1 MNTITLIALLV
12 LLSPGQ
18 SHASPGSAARE
29 MAAAPAMAGAS
40 WGLAVVD
47 AASGREL
54 LARGA
59 DLNLVPASTMKL
71 PVTAAALEYLGP
83 EKRFLTRL
91 VSAEK
96 PAGGVVGGDLYLVGG
111 GDPSPGSEII
121 RNAPALPAVYSGWAE
136 KLRAA
141 GISSVRGGVVADES
155 LFDNF
160 QPGSWSWEDIG
171 NYYAARPSA
180 LTVNDNTYRIYFR
193 PGTAPGEKAEVVR
206 TEPPMPGL
214 SFENLMLTGPEGSGD
229 NGYVFAFPGQDSAV
243 LRGTIP
249 QGPVDFAIKAALP
262 DPALFAAR
270 ALTESLSAAGIK
282 LSGKPA
288 RGKAPPAAYELASS
302 TSAPLSEIVRALNK
316 RSFNLY
322 AELLL
327 RHLGLE
333 KGAGGTPEEGRKA
346 VAGFLS
352 AEGAPA
358 GAFSVADGSGLSR
371 NNLSRAGDFARLL
384 ASVYS
389 KPWFPV
395 FYESLP
401 FPGDPDAGGAMRRLG
416 VGTELEGALR
426 LKTGSLR
433 GVRGYAGYLKTKK
446 GKTLAFC
453 SIVNNYTASGAAI
466 DELHRDLLLELY
478 KKY

>member
-1 MNTITLIALLV
+1 MNTIMFVALSALFY
-12 LLSPGQ
+12 PGQ
-18 SHASPGSAARE
+18 SHASPAGAARE
-29 MAAAPAMAGAS
+29 MAADKAMAGAS

-54 LARGA
+54 LARGEG
-59 DLNLVPASTMKL
+59 LNLVPASTMKL

-91 VSAEK
+91 LSAVK
-96 PAGGVVGGDLYLVGG
+96 PAGGAVGGDLYLVGG
-111 GDPSPGSEII
+111 GDPSLGSEII
-121 RNAPALPAVYSGWAE
+121 RNAPALPAVYSVWAE
-136 KLRAA
+136 TLRTA
-141 GISSVRGGVVADES
+141 GISSVSGGILADES
-155 LFDNF
+155 LFESF

-180 LTVNDNTYRIYFR
+180 LSVNDNTYRIYFR
-193 PGTAPGEKAEVVR
+193 PGAAPGEKAEVVR

-262 DPALFAAR
+262 DPPLFAAG
-270 ALTESLSAAGIK
+270 ALTDSLSAAGIK
-282 LSGKPA
+282 IAGKPA
-288 RGKAPPAAYELASS
+288 AGKAPAAAYELASS
-302 TSAPLSEIVRALNK
+302 ASAPLSEIVRALNK

-322 AELLL
+322 AEMLL
-327 RHLGLE
+327 RHMGLE
-333 KGAGGTPEEGRKA
+333 RGAGGTPEEGRKA
-346 VAGFLS
+346 VSAFLE
-352 AEGAPA
+352 AEGVA
-358 GAFSVADGSGLSR
+358 GGFQVADGCGLSR
-371 NNLSRAGDFARLL
+371 VNLARAGDFARLL
-384 ASVYS
+384 ASVHA

-395 FYESLP
+395 FYDSLP

-416 VGTELEGALR
+416 AGTALEGALR

-433 GVRGYAGYLKTKK
+433 GVRAYAGYLKTKK
-446 GKTLAFC
+446 GRTLAFC
-453 SIVNNYTASGAAI
+453 SIVNNYTAPGSAI
-466 DELHRDLLLELY
+466 DELHRGLLMELH